1 MKDFVKNV
9 LTGGCQPFG
18 SALCVYS
25 LITCLA
31 NPLSQKLGPSLL
43 ETCRFK
49 SKTKNL
55 QRFHGISVCSSDHF
69 IVAQN
74 LMWSV
79 AHCWPWRILVL
90 PGKLPQNP
98 SSILVSSSAASAKKC
113 RQVVLGLLDL
123 QQMTVIPCSLRRTY
137 FSIWHSALMDLW
149 TTTACL
155 SQLETRRAKNIATD
169 AALAVEFASWS
180 IIIVHYHLLGT

>member
-113 RQVVLGLLDL
+113 RQAVLGLLDR

-149 TTTACL
+149 TTIAGL

-180 IIIVHYHLLGT
+180 IIIVHYHLRGT